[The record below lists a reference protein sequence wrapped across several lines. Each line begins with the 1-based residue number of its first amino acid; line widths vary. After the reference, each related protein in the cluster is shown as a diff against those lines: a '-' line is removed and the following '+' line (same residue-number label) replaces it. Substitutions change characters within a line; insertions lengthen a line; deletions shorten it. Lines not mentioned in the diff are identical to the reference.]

1 MIAIVNQYFNDNIC
15 QVFDMIGNKKVLA
28 EKEETTILTGSYFYT
43 QSCILGK
50 AKQSTKT
57 SRLVRNLAFLGH
69 LYSVNMVEN
78 EKTQMFMLLIPK
90 TNAKIKDIIKPA
102 VKRYEKKDGT
112 IVYMSRLGDDRET
125 EIMAVC
131 YLQIIMDFYS
141 HKNLY
146 EKVIIMK
153 TTISG
158 NNAMPDKYLN
168 IDILDYS
175 HKLLERL
182 HQVLTISSKAD
193 NIIEIKDVT
202 AKFLLFK
209 DYRYFSQLINVYSK
223 K

>member
-1 MIAIVNQYFNDNIC
+1 M
-15 QVFDMIGNKKVLA
+15 LA

-146 EKVIIMK
+146 EK
-153 TTISG
+153 SDYYE
-158 NNAMPDKYLN
+158 NNAF
-168 IDILDYS
+168 
-175 HKLLERL
+175 LEMNARQVSIYIRL
-182 HQVLTISSKAD
+182 FTQSGLTSPSAPFKGKAD

-202 AKFLLFK
+202 AKIF
-209 DYRYFSQLINVYSK
+209 IV
-223 K
+223 